1 MTHEQIDRLVRRANP
16 IPEPDALEAVMAPA
30 LIDDQEEKTHMSTDA
45 RQSDGKNGLGRGVM
59 VAIATGVAVLVAG
72 VTFGLLSGNG
82 EVASPGSSTTT
93 AAPTTTTAPTTTSST
108 AAALPEFPPELTDL
122 VQGADTWAVVLA
134 ASPTGEGPEME
145 AAKTAA
151 LDAGYH
157 PGITDCDEGAA
168 EALGLP
174 ASEYYITIS
183 VYFETEDDANAAQK
197 AFAARGQ
204 DGVVAVVKPYCLD

>member
-30 LIDDQEEKTHMSTDA
+30 LIDDEEEKTHMSTDT
-45 RQSDGKNGLGRGVM
+45 RQSDGGNGLGRGVL

-72 VTFGLLSGNG
+72 VTFGLLSGNE
-82 EVASPGSSTTT
+82 EVASPGSTTT
-93 AAPTTTTAPTTTSST
+93 AAPTTTTASTTTSST
-108 AAALPEFPPELTDL
+108 AAALPEFPPEKTDL
-122 VQGADTWAVVLA
+122 VHGAGTWAVVLA

-168 EALGLP
+168 EALGFP
-174 ASEYYITIS
+174 TSEYYITIS
-183 VYFETEDDANAAQK
+183 VYFETEEDANAAQK

-204 DGVVAVVKPYCLD
+204 DGVVAVVNTYCLD